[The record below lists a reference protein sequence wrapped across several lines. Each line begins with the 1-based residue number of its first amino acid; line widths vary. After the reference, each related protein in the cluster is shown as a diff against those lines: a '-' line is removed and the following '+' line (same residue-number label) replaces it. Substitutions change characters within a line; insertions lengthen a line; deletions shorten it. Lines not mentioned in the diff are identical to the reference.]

1 VSCERLR
8 SGVRYF
14 TLPSEHSGAICAV
27 GDREEALG
35 YWVDKPLLRQPDEVV
50 PMTVATWSGTLAQD
64 GGAFAA
70 DVRNWSVA
78 ARSELHDKLDR
89 LCAIAERRGT
99 TGRLLLRP
107 HARHILSD
115 WNSCARFMAQR
126 ETAGDTRTA
135 LLVDPAS
142 MLTHQMLARSAEHLE
157 RTFEQVGQMLR
168 GEAGNASRIGGVV
181 LCNLRKPVGGG
192 VDPLGYDEG
201 DRLVPCGLD
210 DGGGVLDVG
219 QLVKL
224 ARAHLVTGTPVVFV
238 GGSGQGESQARLLE

>member
-1 VSCERLR
+1 MRF
-8 SGVRYF
+8 F

-27 GDREEALG
+27 ADREEALG
-35 YWVDKPLLRQPDEVV
+35 YWVDKHLLNQPDEAVA
-50 PMTVATWSGTLAQD
+50 MTVATWSGTLAQSGD
-64 GGAFAA
+64 PFAP

-89 LCAIAERRGT
+89 VGAIAEQRGV

-126 ETAGDTRTA
+126 ETSGDTRTA

-142 MLTHQMLARSAEHLE
+142 MLTQQMLTRSAEHLE
-157 RTFEQVGQMLR
+157 RTFEQIGQVLR
-168 GEAGNASRIGGVV
+168 GATGNASHIGGVV
-181 LCNLRKPVGGG
+181 LCNLRKPAGGE

-219 QLVKL
+219 HLVKL
-224 ARAHLVTGTPVVFV
+224 ARAHLVTGTPVVFI
-238 GGSGQGESQARLLE
+238 GGSGQGEGQARLLA